1 MSDMQ
6 QRLPDGGSTAVKIR
20 APGPDD
26 AGRLFE
32 IEKACFSDPW
42 PAHSFVELCDGS
54 RSDCWVADVDGR
66 VVGYWVGQRIDDEAE
81 LANLAV
87 APEARGQ
94 GIGRMLL
101 DDFIKAVGGLART
114 TIFLEVRMSNAAAI
128 RMYLMAGFAELTRR
142 KGYYSRPVED
152 ALVMARP
159 AGPR

>member
-1 MSDMQ
+1 M
-6 QRLPDGGSTAVKIR
+6 TIR

-26 AGRLFE
+26 AGRLYE
-32 IEKACFSDPW
+32 IERACFSDPW

-54 RSDCWVADVDGR
+54 RSDCWVAELEGR

-87 APEARGQ
+87 APEARGH
-94 GIGRMLL
+94 GIGRRLL
-101 DDFIKAVGGLART
+101 DDFIQTVGGLART
-114 TIFLEVRMSNAAAI
+114 VIFLEVRASNAVAI
-128 RMYLMAGFAELTRR
+128 RLYLAAGFTGLTRR

>member
-1 MSDMQ
+1 MSDTHT
-6 QRLPDGGSTAVKIR
+6 RLPDGENAAVKIR

-54 RSDCWVADVDGR
+54 RSDCWVAAMDGQ
-66 VVGYWVGQRIDDEAE
+66 VVGYWVGQAIGDEAE

-87 APEARGQ
+87 APEARGR
-94 GIGRMLL
+94 GIGRLLL
-101 DDFIKAVGGLART
+101 DDFIKTVGGLART
-114 TIFLEVRMSNAAAI
+114 TIFLEVRASNALAI